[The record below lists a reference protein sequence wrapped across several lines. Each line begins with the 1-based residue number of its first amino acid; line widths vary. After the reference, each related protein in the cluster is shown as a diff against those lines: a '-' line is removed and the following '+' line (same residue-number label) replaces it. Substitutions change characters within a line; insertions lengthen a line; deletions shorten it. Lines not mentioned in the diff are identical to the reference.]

1 MSSIIHTAGIIL
13 AAGSSVRFGRPKQLI
28 KLRDKYLV
36 EWVLDAALNSRLQTV
51 VLVLGHE
58 HQKIIRAMGTKLHH
72 PKLEVVINRHYHEGQ
87 STSLK
92 TGLTCVR
99 HVFSSVMYL
108 LADQPMI
115 RSSTIDLLLDHF
127 HDSEKDI
134 CVPVFEGQRGNPTIF
149 KRSIYEEI
157 MMIDEDM
164 GARNI
169 IRDNAQGVLYV
180 DIKDPLCFIDI
191 DSQDDFKNLL
201 TLLP

>member
-1 MSSIIHTAGIIL
+1 M

-58 HQKIIRAMGTKLHH
+58 HQKIITAVGTKLNH

-87 STSLK
+87 GTSLK
-92 TGLTCVR
+92 TGLTGVR
-99 HVFSSVMYL
+99 QAFSSVMYL

-127 HDSEKDI
+127 HNSEKDI
-134 CVPVFEGQRGNPTIF
+134 CVPVFDGQRGNPTIF
-149 KRSIYEEI
+149 KRPIYEEI
-157 MMIDEDM
+157 MMIDGDM

-169 IRDNAQGVLYV
+169 IRDNAAGVLYV

-191 DSQDDFKNLL
+191 DSQDDLEALL
-201 TLLP
+201 ALLDDHTKAYL

>member
-1 MSSIIHTAGIIL
+1 MSSQLQTAGIIL

-36 EWVLDAALNSRLQTV
+36 EWALDAALNSRLQTV

-58 HQKIIRAMGTKLHH
+58 HQKIIEAVGTKIHH
-72 PKLEVVINRHYHEGQ
+72 PKLEVVVNPHYHKGQ

-99 HVFSSVMYL
+99 QVFSAVMYL

-115 RSSTIDLLLDHF
+115 RSSTIDLLLDQF
-127 HDSEKDI
+127 YYSEKDI
-134 CVPVFEGQRGNPTIF
+134 CVPIFEGQRGNPTIF

-157 MMIDEDM
+157 MMLDGDI

-169 IRDNAQGVLYV
+169 IRENAEGVLYV

-191 DSQDDFKNLL
+191 DSQDDLENLL
-201 TLLP
+201 SLLP